1 MPKHLKVV
9 DIMVNGDENTE
20 KIEVKDDN
28 VIKQQSELIEQINPI
43 INDGIKN
50 TEKIEVK
57 DDNIIPSEL
66 IEKPVIKENVKVS
79 HLVNCPRCN
88 RKMTN
93 RTLLYGHE
101 KLCKKRDE
109 IYIPK
114 SIKKRH
120 LRATDLIMTV
130 KEALT
135 IIENEKQI
143 KNPIEKQEKQIKNP
157 IEKQDLVV
165 TAHQPI
171 KQHIM
176 SNPLHND
183 LRKERIVNHN
193 AVMTN
198 LFKNAF

>member
-9 DIMVNGDENTE
+9 DIMDENDVME
-20 KIEVKDDN
+20 
-28 VIKQQSELIEQINPI
+28 
-43 INDGIKN
+43 N

-57 DDNIIPSEL
+57 DDNIIP
-66 IEKPVIKENVKVS
+66 VITPIINENVKVS

-109 IYIPK
+109 VYIPK

-120 LRATDLIMTV
+120 LRATDLVMTV

-135 IIENEKQI
+135 IIENEKQ
-143 KNPIEKQEKQIKNP
+143 EKQIKTP
-157 IEKQDLVV
+157 IETPKPVV
-165 TAHQPI
+165 PSHQPI
-171 KQHIM
+171 KQPIM
-176 SNPLHND
+176 ASNPLHND
-183 LRKERIVNHN
+183 LRKERIVKHN

-198 LFKNAF
+198 LFKKAF